1 MTIRDISEVG
11 ARLEKA
17 VKPLIEDS
25 MTPQE
30 IYDLYEMTAIQILD
44 SEFDD
49 WFGDDLQ
56 IYLEGYLEAK
66 EEKLGLN
73 LDFE

>member
-17 VKPLIEDS
+17 VARLSGDCD
-25 MTPQE
+25 TPQQL
-30 IYDLYEMTAIQILD
+30 YDLYEATAIQILD

-49 WFGDDLQ
+49 FLEGELENYLME
-56 IYLEGYLEAK
+56 YLERKRKQLI
-66 EEKLGLN
+66 
-73 LDFE
+73 

>member
-17 VKPLIEDS
+17 VEPLIEDY

-30 IYDLYEMTAIQILD
+30 IYDLYESTAIQILD
-44 SEFDD
+44 SEFED

-56 IYLEGYLEAK
+56 IYLEGFLEQK
-66 EEKLGLN
+66 ERELKTS
-73 LDFE
+73 

>member
-17 VKPLIEDS
+17 VKPHIEES

-56 IYLEGYLEAK
+56 IYLESYLECK
-66 EEKLGLN
+66 EKEL
-73 LDFE
+73 F